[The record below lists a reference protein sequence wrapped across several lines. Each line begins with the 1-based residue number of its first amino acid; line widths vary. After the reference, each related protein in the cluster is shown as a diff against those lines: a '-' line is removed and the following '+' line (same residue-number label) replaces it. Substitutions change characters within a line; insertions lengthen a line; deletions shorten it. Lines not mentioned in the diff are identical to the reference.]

1 MNIVHRRQRGD
12 QHKPTRTMSSC
23 QGRDN
28 LRMTSPLESSSPP
41 LPWQHRL
48 TQLGPQFFTRLQPTP
63 VAAPAWAARN
73 HELAAQLGWP
83 GDLLG
88 DTHLS
93 AFAGNALLS
102 GSDPL
107 ATVYS
112 GHQFGQ
118 WAGQLGDGRAIWLGE
133 AMSLLGPQEI
143 QLKGA
148 GPTPYSRRGD
158 GRAVLRSSI
167 REYLCSEAMHGLGI
181 PTTRALCLVASPE
194 PVRRETL
201 ETAAVLTRTA
211 PSFLRFGHLEHFAAI
226 GDVDSLRQLADHV
239 IAKHLPECHER
250 AARWQGNPYAALLD
264 VVQERTA
271 QLLAQWQAVG
281 FCHGVMN
288 TDNMSLLGLT
298 IDYGPF
304 QFMDGFDPGH
314 ICNHTDTQGRYAYS
328 RQPNIAYWNL
338 FCLAQALLPL
348 IDDQDLTLQVLEG
361 YKTGFPRALGDAMRA
376 KLGLTGELAT
386 EDQREADWQLVE
398 DLLQLLA
405 SERVDYTLFWRH
417 LSHAVAS
424 GLQDLDRHASL
435 AMTSTLS
442 SNPMPGP
449 SQPVMASEA
458 RQSGVSKHAIAV
470 QDLFIDRNRWQTW
483 LRHYRARL
491 AQADLAQVGQ
501 AMLRTNPKFVLRNHL
516 AEIAIRQAQSGDF
529 TEMDTLHNLLKSP
542 FDEHP
547 GFEAYA
553 DLPPDW
559 ASQLEI
565 SCSS

>member
-1 MNIVHRRQRGD
+1 VHLPRALPGTKTRQ
-12 QHKPTRTMSSC
+12 TMCPC

-28 LRMTSPLESSSPP
+28 LDMFSASSPIAAHSP
-41 LPWQHRL
+41 SWAWTHRL
-48 TQLGPQFFTRLQPTP
+48 TQLGPRFFTRLQPTP
-63 VAAPAWAARN
+63 VAAPVWIMRN
-73 HELAAQLGWP
+73 HALLAELAWSP
-83 GDLLG
+83 DLLG
-88 DTHLS
+88 EPYLS
-93 AFAGNALLS
+93 AFAGNSTLP
-102 GSDPL
+102 GSDPM

-133 AMSLLGPQEI
+133 APSHCGPQEI

-148 GPTPYSRRGD
+148 GRTPYSRGGD

-167 REYLCSEAMHGLGI
+167 REYLCSEAMHGLRI
-181 PTTRALCLVASPE
+181 PTTRALCLVGSPE

-201 ETAAVLTRTA
+201 ETAAVLTRVA
-211 PSFLRFGHLEHFAAI
+211 PSFLRFGHFEHFSAQ
-226 GDVDSLRQLADHV
+226 GDVDSLRRLADHAV
-239 IAKHLPECHER
+239 AHHLPECHER
-250 AARWQGNPYAALLD
+250 AEGLQGNVYAALLQ

-271 QLLAQWQAVG
+271 HLLAQWQAVG

-314 ICNHTDTQGRYAYS
+314 ICNHSDTQGRYAYS

-348 IDDQDLTLQVLEG
+348 IKDQALALQVLEG
-361 YKTGFPRALGDAMRA
+361 YKTHFPRALGNAMRT
-376 KLGLTGELAT
+376 KLGLTEAL
-386 EDQREADWQLVE
+386 ECEREMDGQLVE

-405 SERVDYTLFWRH
+405 SERVDYTRFWRA
-417 LSHAVAS
+417 LSHAVAKHALSPES
-424 GLQDLDRHASL
+424 GAAFEPVRDLFLDR
-435 AMTSTLS
+435 
-442 SNPMPGP
+442 
-449 SQPVMASEA
+449 Q
-458 RQSGVSKHAIAV
+458 
-470 QDLFIDRNRWQTW
+470 RWQAW
-483 LRHYRARL
+483 LQRYLARL
-491 AQADLAQVGQ
+491 GTSHLAAASAVMMQ
-501 AMLRTNPKFVLRNHL
+501 TNPKFVLRNHL
-516 AEIAIRQAQSGDF
+516 AEIAIRRAQAGDF
-529 TEMDTLHNLLKSP
+529 DEVKTLYNLLQSP

-547 GFEAYA
+547 GHEAYA
-553 DLPPDW
+553 ELPPDW

>member
-1 MNIVHRRQRGD
+1 
-12 QHKPTRTMSSC
+12 
-23 QGRDN
+23 
-28 LRMTSPLESSSPP
+28 MTTSARAGAAPP
-41 LPWQHRL
+41 ALDWTHRL
-48 TQLGPQFFTRLQPTP
+48 TQLGPRFFTRLQPTP
-63 VAAPAWAARN
+63 LAAPRWAARN
-73 HELAAQLGWP
+73 ESLRAELNWP
-83 GDLLG
+83 ADLW
-88 DTHLS
+88 DHHHLQ

-133 AMSLLGPQEI
+133 AASSQGPQEI

-148 GPTPYSRRGD
+148 GRTPYSRGGD

-201 ETAAVLTRTA
+201 ESAAVVVRVA
-211 PSFLRFGHLEHFAAI
+211 PSFLRFGHFEQFSAP
-226 GDVDSLRQLADHV
+226 GDEASLRALADHAV
-239 IAKHLPECHER
+239 RHHLPECHAR
-250 AARWQGNPYAALLD
+250 AALWQGNVYAALLD

-271 QLLAQWQAVG
+271 KLLAQWQAVG

-314 ICNHTDTQGRYAYS
+314 ICNHSDHQGRYAYG
-328 RQPNIAYWNL
+328 RQPQVAYWNL
-338 FCLAQALLPL
+338 FCLAQALAPL
-348 IDDQDLTLQVLEG
+348 IGDQDMTLHVLEG
-361 YKTGFPRALGDAMRA
+361 YKTLFPRALGDAMRA
-376 KLGLTGELAT
+376 KLGLTGALAP
-386 EDQREADWQLVE
+386 ESERAADWTLVE
-398 DLLQLLA
+398 DLLQFMA
-405 SERVDYTLFWRH
+405 SEKTDFTLFWRQ
-417 LSHAVAS
+417 LSQAV
-424 GLQDLDRHASL
+424 LQQS
-435 AMTSTLS
+435 
-442 SNPMPGP
+442 
-449 SQPVMASEA
+449 ASEVLTPQGWSA
-458 RQSGVSKHAIAV
+458 VTDHV
-470 QDLFIDRNRWQTW
+470 QD
-483 LRHYRARL
+483 RARL
-491 AQADLAQVGQ
+491 LAWLDRYSARAGQ
-501 AMLRTNPKFVLRNHL
+501 AHLAAMGQQMLRTNPKFVLRNHL
-516 AEIAIRQAQSGDF
+516 AELAIRQAKDGDF
-529 TEMDTLHNLLKSP
+529 SEIDTLHHLLQSP

-553 DLPPDW
+553 HLPPDW
-559 ASQLEI
+559 AGQLEI